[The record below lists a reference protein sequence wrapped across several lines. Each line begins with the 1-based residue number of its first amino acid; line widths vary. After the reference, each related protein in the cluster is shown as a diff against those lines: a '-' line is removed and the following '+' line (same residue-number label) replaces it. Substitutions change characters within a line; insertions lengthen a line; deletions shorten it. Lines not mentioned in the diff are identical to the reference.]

1 MLLQYIWEETINV
14 STVEGK
20 KEIKKG
26 DKFETKKDKEL
37 LRNYKNL
44 FKVVDPNTKTEK
56 KSDSKKEKD
65 EIKED

>member
-20 KEIKKG
+20 KEIKKW

-65 EIKED
+65 ETKED